1 MDRLS
6 QIYRIV
12 SISVAYLVFGFANH
26 SQASI
31 VSFGASGNTFTI
43 DFADIGSAGNAAD
56 TTGSPAGSGDVNYG
70 YAISRYEISEA
81 MITRYNASF
90 GNANN
95 LAISTSNRGP
105 DRPATNVSWNEAA
118 RFVNWLNTS
127 TGGFAAY
134 KFTGSGVN
142 ANIAMWTPSDTLDYD
157 ATNPFRSIRAN
168 YVLPTIDEWYKA
180 AFFDPVT
187 QTYNKYANGG
197 NTKPTMVGSGTG
209 ANTAVYH
216 RTYPGN
222 ADEPAAVN
230 QAGSA
235 NSFGVTGMGGNA
247 WEWLETESDGT
258 NNSPSS
264 ARRYRGGSWAS
275 GDFSLSSAS
284 NGSFDLPTQS
294 LNNVG
299 FRVVA
304 LLANNLPA
312 PSPTPE
318 PTSLAIAVVFG
329 GLAFAARRK
338 RQA

>member
-1 MDRLS
+1 MNCLNRIRRVVFCIALCLGCGVANLS
-6 QIYRIV
+6 
-12 SISVAYLVFGFANH
+12 H
-26 SQASI
+26 ASI

-43 DFADIGSAGNAAD
+43 DFAEIGSAGNAAD
-56 TTGSPAGSGDVNYG
+56 TSGNPSGAGDVNYG

-81 MITRYNASF
+81 MIARYNASF

-95 LAISTSNRGP
+95 LAISTSNRGA

-134 KFTGSGVN
+134 KFTTSGVN

-157 ATNPFRSIRAN
+157 ANNPFRSIRAN
-168 YVLPTIDEWYKA
+168 YVLPTVDEWYKA

-197 NTKPTMVGSGTG
+197 NTKPNMVGSGTG

-216 RTYPGN
+216 RTYPGD
-222 ADEPAAVN
+222 ADEPAAVD

-235 NSFGVTGMGGNA
+235 NAFGVTGMGGNA

-258 NNSPSS
+258 NNSPG
-264 ARRYRGGSWAS
+264 ANRRYRGGSWLS
-275 GDFSLSSAS
+275 GDFSLSKSSA
-284 NGSFDLPTQS
+284 GSFDLPSQS
-294 LNNVG
+294 LSNVG
-299 FRVVA
+299 FRVVS
-304 LLANNLPA
+304 LLSANLPT
-312 PSPTPE
+312 PDPTPE
-318 PTSLAIAVVFG
+318 PTTLAIAAVFG
-329 GLAFAARRK
+329 GLTLAARR
-338 RQA
+338 RRGS